1 MFIKLS
7 IFYIKFNLQC
17 GDGTYTIASFLNL
30 KRYSQQKLN
39 QTKNNWTDFFLGGG
53 GINAKNYSFSMT
65 NCVKILTTML
75 VSTCIWLIQQVDK
88 KEIQVTA
95 DQVKLAF
102 KYHTQSCIVYHKIY
116 STYVTSQTKT
126 NIHCTYNINKLYKY
140 IV

>member
-1 MFIKLS
+1 
-7 IFYIKFNLQC
+7 
-17 GDGTYTIASFLNL
+17 
-30 KRYSQQKLN
+30 
-39 QTKNNWTDFFLGGG
+39 
-53 GINAKNYSFSMT
+53 MT

-140 IV
+140 K

>member
-1 MFIKLS
+1 
-7 IFYIKFNLQC
+7 
-17 GDGTYTIASFLNL
+17 
-30 KRYSQQKLN
+30 
-39 QTKNNWTDFFLGGG
+39 
-53 GINAKNYSFSMT
+53 
-65 NCVKILTTML
+65 ML

-102 KYHTQSCIVYHKIY
+102 KYHTQSFIVYNKIY
-116 STYVTSQTKT
+116 STHVTSQTKT

>member
-1 MFIKLS
+1 
-7 IFYIKFNLQC
+7 
-17 GDGTYTIASFLNL
+17 
-30 KRYSQQKLN
+30 
-39 QTKNNWTDFFLGGG
+39 
-53 GINAKNYSFSMT
+53 MT

-116 STYVTSQTKT
+116 STYVHHRLKLIYTVHIIST
-126 NIHCTYNINKLYKY
+126 NYISINK
-140 IV
+140 

>member
-1 MFIKLS
+1 
-7 IFYIKFNLQC
+7 
-17 GDGTYTIASFLNL
+17 
-30 KRYSQQKLN
+30 
-39 QTKNNWTDFFLGGG
+39 
-53 GINAKNYSFSMT
+53 MT

-116 STYVTSQTKT
+116 STYVHHRLKLIYTVHIISTKY
-126 NIHCTYNINKLYKY
+126 ISINK
-140 IV
+140 

>member
-1 MFIKLS
+1 
-7 IFYIKFNLQC
+7 
-17 GDGTYTIASFLNL
+17 
-30 KRYSQQKLN
+30 
-39 QTKNNWTDFFLGGG
+39 
-53 GINAKNYSFSMT
+53 
-65 NCVKILTTML
+65 ML

-126 NIHCTYNINKLYKY
+126 NINCTYNINKLYKY